1 MKSNYCT
8 CIFYYADVFL
18 YLTDSNQTEHLENP
32 TNYFNG
38 SAIDYDGSSSSSSSS
53 FSSSFSS
60 DFLIYLRESVVIGH
74 LRVVYNSAHRHP
86 RMLKFSEKLLLTLT
100 KTFFKTD
107 FEVLARGRFCSRFKT
122 KKNFKK
128 PQKLSKNVF

>member
-1 MKSNYCT
+1 MIGLGRIVQFNP
-8 CIFYYADVFL
+8 VFPQGHWV
-18 YLTDSNQTEHLENP
+18 SRKK
-32 TNYFNG
+32 G
-38 SAIDYDGSSSSSSSS
+38 
-53 FSSSFSS
+53 
-60 DFLIYLRESVVIGH
+60 LRESVVIGH

-107 FEVLARGRFCSRFKT
+107 FEILARGRFCSHFKT

-128 PQKLSKNVF
+128 SQKLSKNVFRKSVLKKVLVRVRRSLCEIFSILGYLWAEL